1 MEDRLK
7 AFVRSEYGS
16 PDALRLEEFPVPTP
30 TGFDVL
36 VEVRAASVNM
46 ADVDYLMG
54 RPKIA
59 RLGTG
64 LRRPRNTGLGL
75 DLAGV
80 VAAVGEDVSGLKPG
94 DEVFG
99 DLTEFGFG
107 AFSEFVCAPEV
118 ALAPKP
124 KGLTFEEAAAV
135 PQAGV
140 MAVQG
145 LMRPEPVRSGERVL
159 INGAGGNIGP
169 FAVQI
174 AKHFGCDVTG
184 VDAPGKLEFVHSVGA
199 DHVIDYTVEDFAA
212 TPSRYD
218 RVLDVAAHRTVA
230 QMLRVL
236 RPGGVYVIV
245 PGSIAGVVRAM
256 IAGPLVSVVG
266 SRRIGM
272 LAWKPFRAEDVA
284 LLTELFEQKT
294 LRAFIDRVYPFHEVP
309 QALKYQAEG
318 NTSGK
323 VAVSF

>member
-1 MEDRLK
+1 MK
-7 AFVRSEYGS
+7 AFVRFEYGS

-30 TGFDVL
+30 TGVDVL

-80 VAAVGEDVSGLKPG
+80 VVAVGEDVSGLKPG

-107 AFSEFVCAPEV
+107 AFSEFVCAPEK

-124 KGLTFEEAAAV
+124 QGLTFEEAAVV

-145 LMRPEPVRSGERVL
+145 LMKPRPVRSGERVL

-174 AKHFGCDVTG
+174 AKHFGCEVTG
-184 VDAPGKLEFVHSVGA
+184 VDAAEKLDFVRTIGA
-199 DHVIDYTVEDFAA
+199 DHVIDYTIEDFAA
-212 TPSRYD
+212 TPSQYD
-218 RVLDVAAHRTVA
+218 RVLDVAAHRSVA
-230 QMLRVL
+230 QSRQAL

-245 PGSIAGVVRAM
+245 PGSIAGTLRAM
-256 IAGPLVSVVG
+256 VAGPLISLLG

-284 LLTELFEQKT
+284 LLTDLLEQKT
-294 LRAFIDRVYPFHEVP
+294 LRAFIDRVYPFHEIP
-309 QALKYQAEG
+309 QALSYQAAES
-318 NTSGK
+318 TTGK
-323 VAVSF
+323 IAISF